1 MTSIPGSAPQD
12 TTEQVLFVAAGFEQR
27 SVAYLNYCANRG
39 LRYYRVMVVDYRPMD
54 RRNRHEEAM
63 RSAKKVGCY
72 TEERTFDRFQPFDST
87 GLDSDSLEVLCERRD
102 VVLDISGMSRFL
114 IVVLATRLIR
124 AGLSVT
130 VAYTEPEIY
139 YPSESQF
146 RGRTHAGQYGE
157 TGQVFLTTGL
167 FGITTVPD
175 LTQAVMSGEPEVLVV
190 SPSFEPH
197 FIRALI
203 NELAPPVVVLIE
215 GIPPDASNRWR
226 KDAIRELNA
235 LAFETADEVIPVS
248 TSSIEESRVALQ
260 HVFGQYKY
268 THRMIVVPA
277 VSKLGAVGIAEAILT
292 EVEAEIIYP
301 TPTGFQDPYTD
312 GVRDTQFVEI
322 QFDRLVEALE
332 A

>member
-1 MTSIPGSAPQD
+1 MTSISASAPHD
-12 TTEQVLFVAAGFEQR
+12 TAEQVLFVAAGFEKR

-39 LRYYRVMVVDYRPMD
+39 LRYYRVLVVDYRPVD
-54 RRNRHEEAM
+54 RRNRRDEAM
-63 RSAKKVGCY
+63 RSAEKVGGY
-72 TEERTFDRFQPFDST
+72 TEEKTFDRFQPFDST
-87 GLDSDSLEVLCERRD
+87 GLDGDSLEVLCERRD

-114 IVVLATRLIR
+114 IVVLATRLVR

-139 YPSESQF
+139 YPSESHFQD
-146 RGRTHAGQYGE
+146 RTDTGQYGE
-157 TGQVFLTTGL
+157 AGQVFLTTGL

-175 LTQAVMSGEPEVLVV
+175 LTRAVMSGEPEVLVV

-203 NELAPPVVVLIE
+203 NELAPQVVILIE

-226 KDAIRELNA
+226 QNAIRKLNA
-235 LAFETADEVIPVS
+235 PAFEAADKVIRVS

-260 HVFGQYKY
+260 DVFGQYKY

-277 VSKLGAVGIAEAILT
+277 VSKLGAVGIAEAIST

-301 TPTGFQDPYTD
+301 APTGFQDPYTD
-312 GVRDTQFVEI
+312 GARDTRFYK
-322 QFDRLVEALE
+322 LE
-332 A
+332 VVS